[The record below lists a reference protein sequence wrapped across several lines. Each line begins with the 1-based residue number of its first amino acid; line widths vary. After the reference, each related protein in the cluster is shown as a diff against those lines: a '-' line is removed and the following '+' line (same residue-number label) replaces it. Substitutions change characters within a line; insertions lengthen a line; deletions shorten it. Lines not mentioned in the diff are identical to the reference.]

1 MVTKLLFFRHSRH
14 LSLWRV
20 VSRAY
25 QTFRVKLSQ
34 LLGYRCDAL
43 LSPALRANWPSQ
55 LAGLHL

>member
-1 MVTKLLFFRHSRH
+1 MVTNFLLFRLSRH

-20 VSRAY
+20 FFRSY